1 MMPSVTIFKVM
12 LKIRKTNTSSE
23 TSAPSLYFHVFIG
36 LCMFPIQL
44 FGGFP
49 VVSDSEESAS
59 NVGDLGSIPGSGRT
73 PWRREWQPTPVI
85 LA

>member
-1 MMPSVTIFKVM
+1 
-12 LKIRKTNTSSE
+12 
-23 TSAPSLYFHVFIG
+23 
-36 LCMFPIQL
+36 MFPIQL

-59 NVGDLGSIPGSGRT
+59 NVGDSGSIPGSGRT